1 MWLVVMTPPRSAS
14 IFDLLQIRNPSSNFP
29 KIVRFGKIENPPV
42 LAKLSQPRK
51 TVAFFQ
57 KVKIFVNSCHKDSPT
72 IPENEKLN
80 FVKHSFTTDFS
91 APDTTFSTELV
102 TSMNV

>member
-1 MWLVVMTPPRSAS
+1 MTPPRSAS

-51 TVAFFQ
+51 TVAFFK
-57 KVKIFVNSCHKDSPT
+57 KVKIFANSCHENT
-72 IPENEKLN
+72 LVTPENEKRN
-80 FVKHSFTTDFS
+80 FVKHSFTSEFS
-91 APDTTFSTELV
+91 ALDTSFSTQLV
-102 TSMNV
+102 TSLDV